1 MATCDN
7 DMRDDGRGAR
17 MPHQYG
23 KQNQRVRGSATK
35 ITYSIIA
42 DYPARF
48 PVQEQTLEG
57 GNGNMK
63 RRNLKAEERHAA
75 KAKVAMNIQAG
86 ILWY

>member
-17 MPHQYG
+17 MPHQ
-23 KQNQRVRGSATK
+23 
-35 ITYSIIA
+35 A

-86 ILWY
+86 WSEPLLPDHYLSQHCTS

>member
-1 MATCDN
+1 MAN
-7 DMRDDGRGAR
+7 KISEFAEVL
-17 MPHQYG
+17 Q
-23 KQNQRVRGSATK
+23 K

-86 ILWY
+86 WSEPLLPDHYLSQHCTS